1 MAVRVRKA
9 RSKEEAKAVLKSI
22 DIPEFDPDESN
33 LNMLGQA
40 LLFEY
45 KENGKIKLEIAYRP
59 QRHYRN
65 GVFEIFLNNAQS
77 SNKDFKFS
85 GENAFKTTFQM
96 AKAWALQQIDKL

>member
-1 MAVRVRKA
+1 MLRA
-9 RSKEEAKAVLKSI
+9 LN
-22 DIPEFDPDESN
+22 IPEFDPDESN

-40 LLFEY
+40 FLFEY

-96 AKAWALQQIDKL
+96 AKNYALQELEKL